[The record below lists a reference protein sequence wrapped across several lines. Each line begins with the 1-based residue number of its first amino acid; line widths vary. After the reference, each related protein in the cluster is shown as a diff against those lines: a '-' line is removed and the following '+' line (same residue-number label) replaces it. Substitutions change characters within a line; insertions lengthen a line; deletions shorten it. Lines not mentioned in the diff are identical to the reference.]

1 MSRMHINRA
10 RYENL
15 VRGIQRIRELGLI
28 DWEEATYLTN
38 AFRHEFLSQCGARVP
53 HFSTD
58 EREPYSLAANKI
70 VYNPPATIVFWGD
83 GTKTIVKAAAGTE
96 FNAYHAFTAAVAKK
110 LYGNNSRVNK
120 IVNKWNKDPVDK
132 MTPEEARS
140 LFLRLMQVAN
150 NTQSRMDE
158 IKKNMEPNGN
168 GCLATNESILNSIS
182 GTRNHNVNAINGC
195 LAADEYIL
203 NKIGAAMKNEEE
215 RKCHE

>member
-58 EREPYSLAANKI
+58 EREPYSLAVNKI

-83 GTKTIVKAAAGTE
+83 GTKTVVKAAAGTE

-120 IVNKWNKDPVDK
+120 IVNKWNKDPIDK

-140 LFLRLMQVAN
+140 LFQRLMQVAN
-150 NTQSRMDE
+150 STQCRMDE
-158 IKKNMEPNGN
+158 IKKNMGPNGN
-168 GCLATNESILNSIS
+168 GCLA
-182 GTRNHNVNAINGC
+182 
-195 LAADEYIL
+195 ADDYIL
-203 NKIGAAMKNEEE
+203 NKVRATTKNEEE
-215 RKCHE
+215 CNSHE